1 MPKIKSTRTRRKPC
15 RVRVPASFDPK
26 LHLPI
31 ELRKHA
37 DSARYLLHRIIWS
50 NVQKKQNLDGF
61 VPLKFQYLREVI
73 PDRILKSLK
82 DALIDSGMIECDN
95 HYIEGHKSHGY
106 KLGRQSCNDRIV
118 EIQIT
123 EQATENKIIKLRR
136 AKDRR
141 IRLDVHCWLRSN
153 FKELDIDLPLA
164 LAKLSGHHAFET
176 VKIPAEEI
184 AAKNVSVSV
193 CRYGRFHTPLTR
205 LSRQV
210 RCFLNVDGEPLI
222 NLDIRNSQPL
232 FLALLMMNYRKRD
245 NKKFGLIT
253 FKDNVVNPYK
263 NIDSIIE
270 QTVTSFT
277 SKKEN
282 SFHHSL
288 SVANTNRKAIEK
300 GTQTQYSQSLRT
312 TTSCPQDNTLI
323 KKHLQQDELFF
334 LGLCEDGS
342 LYKHLAS
349 IADIP
354 SKSWAKE
361 NFFEVLFSKNNF
373 QSKLKSA
380 FTEEFPNVAE
390 VIRVHKRRN
399 YQFLA
404 QLLQNIESNFMINN
418 VCRTIMNEMPE
429 APIFTIHDSI
439 MTTKP
444 YVDRITHVMKAE
456 FASLGLSPRI
466 KPEDYGATAKSDS
479 EGLTEPSVANVE
491 GGLGLQAA
499 CLIICKKFPT

>member
-1 MPKIKSTRTRRKPC
+1 MPKIKSPRTRRKPC

-31 ELRKHA
+31 ELRKHEG
-37 DSARYLLHRIIWS
+37 SARYLLHRIIWG
-50 NVQKKQNLDGF
+50 NVQNKQDLDGF

-73 PDRILKSLK
+73 SDRILKSLK
-82 DALIDSGMIECDN
+82 DALIDSGVIECDN

-106 KLGRQSCNDRIV
+106 KLGEQVCDDRIV
-118 EIQIT
+118 EVQIT
-123 EQATENKIIKLRR
+123 EQATANKIIKLQR

-141 IRLDVHCWLRSN
+141 IRLDVHLWLRSK

-210 RCFLNVDGEPLI
+210 RCFLNVDGESLI

-232 FLALLMMNYRKRD
+232 FLSLLMMNYRSRG
-245 NKKFGLIT
+245 NKTFGFIT

-270 QTVTSFT
+270 QTVTSFN
-277 SKKEN
+277 SKKES

-300 GTQTQYSQSLRT
+300 DTQTLYSQSLT
-312 TTSCPQDNTLI
+312 TTTCCPQDNTLI
-323 KKHLQQDELFF
+323 RKHLQQDELFF
-334 LGLCEDGS
+334 LELCEDGS

-354 SKSWAKE
+354 STSWAKE

-380 FTEEFPNVAE
+380 FTEEFPHVAE
-390 VIRVHKRRN
+390 VIRVHKKKN
-399 YQFLA
+399 YQHLA
-404 QLLQNIESNFMINN
+404 HLLQNIEANFMINN
-418 VCRTIMNEMPE
+418 VCRTIMIEMPE
-429 APIFTIHDSI
+429 APILTIHDSVL
-439 MTTKP
+439 TTRE
-444 YVDRITHVMKAE
+444 YVDQVNDIMKAE
-456 FASLGLSPRI
+456 FASLGLSPSIRL
-466 KPEDYGATAKSDS
+466 EDYGATAEIDS
-479 EGLTEPSVANVE
+479 ESHTEPSTANVE
-491 GGLGLQAA
+491 GGLGLQSA
-499 CLIICKKFPT
+499 C